1 MKAKEMNNLRK
12 AWLLL
17 VVGLVSILV
26 LAGCGTKS
34 QEDVTASLGA
44 KVEEMKGYQSNAKMT
59 LQTGAEPQVYEV
71 QIGHN
76 KPNFYKVNLKNAEK
90 DQSQI
95 IIRNDE
101 GVFVLTPA
109 LNKSFRF
116 HSEWPQNSSQAY
128 LFKSLVNDIKNDPD
142 ATFTATEEHYVFE
155 TKTNYQNNKLLPTQE
170 ITLSKKDL
178 SPVSVKVM
186 DPDKKP
192 LVLVEFSDFKFDA
205 SFDADAFDVKKNM
218 TGARA
223 SLELPASGP
232 VTEESD
238 EFSAMT
244 PLDTPAGTDLKEE
257 TVVETANGKRVVMTY
272 EGTKTFTL
280 IQEKARNSE
289 VPTSQLVNGNPA
301 DLGFTVGAMTENS
314 LTWTYQ
320 GVDFTLAS
328 KDLTQEEM
336 LMVARSVQGAAI
348 K

>member
-1 MKAKEMNNLRK
+1 MRK

-17 VVGLVSILV
+17 LVGLVSILV

-34 QEDVTASLGA
+34 KEDVTAALGA

-76 KPNFYKVNLKNAEK
+76 KPNYYKVNLKNAAK

-128 LFKSLVNDIKNDPD
+128 LFESLVNDIKNDPE

-170 ITLSKKDL
+170 ITLRKSDL

-186 DPDKKP
+186 DPDKKA
-192 LVLVEFSDFKFDA
+192 LVLVEFSDFEFDA

-218 TGARA
+218 TSARM
-223 SLELPASGP
+223 ELPTSGQ
-232 VTEESD
+232 VSEEND
-238 EFSAMT
+238 GAFTVMT
-244 PLDTPAGTDLKEE
+244 PMDTPAGSVLKEQAE
-257 TVVETANGKRVVMTY
+257 VETANGKRVVMTW
-272 EGTKTFTL
+272 EGDKTFTL
-280 IQEKARNSE
+280 IQEKSRYAE
-289 VPTSQLVNGNPA
+289 VPTAQFVNGHIA
-301 DLGFTVGAMTENS
+301 DLGFTVGAMTDNS
-314 LTWTYQ
+314 ITWSHE
-320 GVDFTLAS
+320 GIDFTLVS
-328 KDLTQEEM
+328 KDLSQEELM
-336 LMVARSVQGAAI
+336 MVARSMQGAAV

>member
-1 MKAKEMNNLRK
+1 MRK

-17 VVGLVSILV
+17 MVGIVSILV

-34 QEDVTASLGA
+34 QEDVTAALGK
-44 KVEEMKGYQSNAKMT
+44 KVEEMKSYESNAKMT

-71 QIGHN
+71 QIGHK
-76 KPNFYKVNLKNAEK
+76 KPTYYRVNLKNAQK

-128 LFKSLVNDIKNDPD
+128 LYESLVNDIKNDPD
-142 ATFTATEEHYVFE
+142 ATFKATEEHYVYE

-170 ITLSKKDL
+170 ITLNKSDL
-178 SPVSVKVM
+178 TPVSVKVM

-205 SFDADAFDVKKNM
+205 SFDEDAFDVKKNM
-218 TGARA
+218 AGAQMG
-223 SLELPASGP
+223 LPTSGQ
-232 VTEESD
+232 VSEED
-238 EFSAMT
+238 EMVFNVLV
-244 PLDTPAGTDLKEE
+244 PNDIPAGSEIKEQKE
-257 TVVETANGKRVVMTY
+257 VTTENGKRVVTTFVG
-272 EGTKTFTL
+272 ERSFTL
-280 IQEKARNSE
+280 VQEKARYSD
-289 VPTSQLVNGNPA
+289 VATSSFVSGEPV
-301 DLGFTVGAMTENS
+301 DLGFTVGALTENT
-314 LTWTYQ
+314 LTWNYE
-320 GVDFTLAS
+320 GMDFTIAS
-328 KDLTQEEM
+328 EDLSQDEM
-336 LMVARSVQGAAI
+336 MMVARSVQGAAV

>member
-1 MKAKEMNNLRK
+1 MRK

-34 QEDVTASLGA
+34 KEDVTKSLGA
-44 KVEEMKGYQSNAKMT
+44 KVEEMKGYESNAKMT

-71 QIGHN
+71 EIGHN
-76 KPNFYKVNLKNAEK
+76 KPNYYRVNLKNAAK

-128 LFKSLVNDIKNDPD
+128 LFESLVNDIKNDPD
-142 ATFTATEEHYVFE
+142 ATFTATEDNYVFE

-218 TGARA
+218 TGAR
-223 SLELPASGP
+223 LELPTSGS
-232 VTEESD
+232 VSEETDNS
-238 EFSAMT
+238 FTVMT
-244 PLDTPAGTDLKEE
+244 PLDTPAGTELKEQADVK
-257 TVVETANGKRVVMTY
+257 TSNGNRVVMTY
-272 EGTKTFTL
+272 EGEKTFTL
-280 IQEKARNSE
+280 IQEKSRYAE
-289 VPTSQLVNGNPA
+289 IPTATFVNGQIA
-301 DLGFTVGAMTENS
+301 DLGYTMGALTENS
-314 LTWTYQ
+314 LTWSYQ

-328 KDLTQEEM
+328 KDLSQEELM
-336 LMVARSVQGAAI
+336 MVARSMQGATT

>member
-1 MKAKEMNNLRK
+1 MKNLRK

-17 VVGLVSILV
+17 MVGIVSILV

-34 QEDVTASLGA
+34 KEDVTSALGK
-44 KVEEMKGYQSNAKMT
+44 KVEEMKSYESNAKMT

-71 QIGHN
+71 QIGHK
-76 KPNFYKVNLKNAEK
+76 KPGYYRVNLKNAQK

-95 IIRNDE
+95 ILRNDE

-128 LFKSLVNDIKNDPD
+128 LFESLVNDIKNDPD
-142 ATFTATEEHYVFE
+142 ASFTATEKHYVFV

-170 ITLSKKDL
+170 ITLNKKDL
-178 SPVSVKVM
+178 TPVSVKVM

-192 LVLVEFSDFKFDA
+192 LVLVEFSGFKFDA

-218 TGARA
+218 AGAQVGLPTSGQVKEENA
-223 SLELPASGP
+223 SFNVLMPTD
-232 VTEESD
+232 V
-238 EFSAMT
+238 
-244 PLDTPAGTDLKEE
+244 PAGSEVKEQKEITTD
-257 TVVETANGKRVVMTY
+257 NGKRVVTTFT
-272 EGTKTFTL
+272 GDKTFTL
-280 IQEKARNSE
+280 VQEKARYAE
-289 VPTSQLVNGNPA
+289 VTTSTFVSGEPV
-301 DLGFTVGAMTENS
+301 DLGYTVGALTENT
-314 LTWTYQ
+314 LTWNYQ

-328 KDLTQEEM
+328 QDLTQDELM
-336 LMVARSVQGAAI
+336 MVARSVQGAAV

>member
-1 MKAKEMNNLRK
+1 MKNLRK

-17 VVGLVSILV
+17 VIGLVSILV

-34 QEDVTASLGA
+34 KEDVTSALGA
-44 KVEEMKGYQSNAKMT
+44 KVEEMKGYESNAKMT
-59 LQTGAEPQVYEV
+59 LQTGAEPHVYEV

-76 KPNFYKVNLKNAEK
+76 KPNFYRVNLKNAAK

-128 LFKSLVNDIKNDPD
+128 LFESLVNDIENDPD
-142 ATFTATEEHYVFE
+142 STFTATEDFYIFE

-192 LVLVEFSDFKFDA
+192 LVLVEFSDFKFNA

-218 TGARA
+218 TGAQ
-223 SLELPASGP
+223 LELPTSGS
-232 VTEESD
+232 VTTDEEQS
-238 EFSAMT
+238 FSVMT
-244 PLDTPAGTDLKEE
+244 PLDTPAGTDIKEQTE
-257 TVVETANGKRVVMTY
+257 VETANGKRVVITY
-272 EGTKTFTL
+272 DGEKTFTL
-280 IQEKARNSE
+280 IQEKARYAD
-289 VPTSQLVNGNPA
+289 VPTSTFVSGQPA
-301 DLGFTVGAMTENS
+301 DLGFTIGAMTDNS
-314 LTWTYQ
+314 LTWSYQ

-328 KDLTQEEM
+328 KDLTQEEL
-336 LMVARSVQGAAI
+336 LMVARSVQGAAV

>member
-1 MKAKEMNNLRK
+1 MKKLRK

-17 VVGLVSILV
+17 MVSIVSILV

-34 QEDVTASLGA
+34 KEDVTAALGK
-44 KVEEMKGYQSNAKMT
+44 KVEEMKSYESNAKMT

-71 QIGHN
+71 QIGHK
-76 KPNFYKVNLKNAEK
+76 KPTYYRVNLKNAQK

-128 LFKSLVNDIKNDPD
+128 LYESLINDINKDPD

-170 ITLSKKDL
+170 ITLNKKDL
-178 SPVSVKVM
+178 TPVSVKVM

-205 SFDADAFDVKKNM
+205 SFDEDAFDVKKNM
-218 TGARA
+218 AGAQVG
-223 SLELPASGP
+223 LPTSGQ
-232 VTEESD
+232 VSNEQ
-238 EFSAMT
+238 
-244 PLDTPAGTDLKEE
+244 DTPFTVMIPSDVPAGSEIKEQKE
-257 TVVETANGKRVVMTY
+257 VTTENGKRVVTIFS
-272 EGTKTFTL
+272 GDKTFTL
-280 IQEKARNSE
+280 VQEKARYAE
-289 VPTSQLVNGNPA
+289 VSTSSFVSGEIV
-301 DLGFTVGAMTENS
+301 DLGFTIGALTENT
-314 LTWTYQ
+314 LTWNYE

-328 KDLTQEEM
+328 QDLSQDEM
-336 LMVARSVQGAAI
+336 LMVARSVQGAAV